1 VIEKI
6 KKSKSIVSFFQN
18 IEISENFLVDKL
30 WNSSK
35 ALLSVLIQEKL
46 KKNVLIIT
54 GGLREEGLFNDLDT
68 LSSLPIYE
76 FPSWEILPGE
86 DILPSSDIIGKRMQ
100 ILDDLEREKEKCF
113 VLCPL
118 QAALQK
124 VVTKDALLSS
134 HLIWKKSE
142 SFPFNKIEENL
153 VQLGYKRAPVVS
165 DKNEFAIRNGIIDI
179 FPPSSTSPY
188 RIDFFGDEITNI
200 RLFDVL
206 SQKTIEKVDEITI
219 SIADEK
225 RFLAYESTTI
235 FEYLGEDTI
244 IIFDDLLTLEDQYIT
259 LKDMPGSKS
268 KYFISFTDLLSE
280 IKGQTKLF
288 FSEEEIE
295 KLSEIK
301 KGKRIEKILQEMS
314 FSICNETVNSY
325 RFFHPFMQIYD
336 YLNTVVEDELKS
348 SLWEDIGIFAKKKI
362 PLIFLNE
369 NVSEERQIQEKL
381 KNIDFTQDLFF
392 ERGYLSSGVIVT
404 DLPLAIV
411 PNSEFTHKHK
421 IHREQNRTT
430 YHTPVAE
437 FHTLQE
443 GDLVVHFHSGIGKYK
458 GVEKIKDQEGN
469 ENEFF
474 VIEYAKRSKL
484 FVPLS
489 QSHLLSRY
497 IGSSQDFPTL
507 DVLGSN
513 KWLKTKAMAQKKIM
527 GYASDLLHLY
537 AERSMQKGFNFS
549 DDSEET
555 KLFEL
560 DFPFVET
567 SDQLQAIADLKE
579 DMENELIMDRLIC
592 GDVGYGKTE
601 VAMRAAFKAAF
612 DGKKQVAML
621 VPTTVLALQHFDT
634 FTERMANYPI
644 SIAVIS
650 RFNTPKRNKEI
661 LSDLKNGKID
671 IIIGTHRLLSKD
683 ILFKDLGLMIIDEEQ
698 RFGVRAKEHL
708 KKLKKDVDCITM
720 SATPIPRTLYL
731 SLIKARDMSVINT
744 PPQDRLPIKTIIAE
758 NDDALIKNAL
768 MREMLREGQSFFIH
782 NRVESIYQRA
792 SHIQKLIPKAKI
804 AIVHGQMQADE
815 IDHIFHEFK
824 QGETDILF
832 STTIVE
838 NGIDIPNANTI
849 IIDRSDT
856 FGLADLY
863 QLRGRVGRWNRMAYA
878 YFLVPKDHKLSEIA
892 RKRLNALVEAGGYGC
907 GMKIALRDLEI
918 RGAGDILGTQQSGQ
932 VSAIGFHLYCKLLKK
947 TIESLKHK
955 KQTSFIETKIEIA
968 IPAKIPSSYIEETSL
983 RMEIYHRLGDANS
996 LNELDEILEEMKDR
1010 FGAPPIDVIWLHHIS
1025 RLRVFASQNQFT
1037 LLKFSKFSFI
1047 AEKQV
1052 EKKLKNK
1059 TILFDQVYKTPR
1071 EWEKYVVEAL
1081 KSNFTCIEVE

>member
-1 VIEKI
+1 MIEKI
-6 KKSKSIVSFFQN
+6 KKSKSLISFFQN
-18 IEISENFLVDKL
+18 IEKSESFLVDSL
-30 WNSSK
+30 SSSSQ
-35 ALLSVLIQEKL
+35 ALLTVLVQEKL
-46 KKNVLIIT
+46 DKNVLIIT
-54 GGLREEGLFNDLDT
+54 GGLKEEGLFNDFET
-68 LSSLPIYE
+68 LSNLPIYE

-86 DILPSSDIIGKRMQ
+86 DISPSSDIIGKRMQ
-100 ILDDLEREKEKCF
+100 ILDDLEREKEKCV

-134 HLIWKKSE
+134 HLKWEKSK
-142 SFPFNKIEENL
+142 SFPFHKIEETL
-153 VQLGYKRAPVVS
+153 VQLGYKRVAVIS

-179 FPPSSTSPY
+179 FPPSYSSPY

-200 RLFDVL
+200 RIFDIL
-206 SQKTIEKVDEITI
+206 SQKTVEKVNEITV

-225 RFLAYESTTI
+225 RFLSYESTTI
-235 FEYLGEDTI
+235 FEYLGKDTI
-244 IIFDDLLTLEDQYIT
+244 VIFDDLVTLEDQYVT

-268 KYFISFTDLLSE
+268 KYFISFTDLLKQ
-280 IKGQTKLF
+280 IKGQKKLF
-288 FSEEEIE
+288 FTEEEIE
-295 KLSEIK
+295 KLSEVK
-301 KGKRIEKILQEMS
+301 KGKRIDKILQESS
-314 FSICNETVNSY
+314 FSICNETIASY

-336 YLNTVVEDELKS
+336 YLNTVEDVLKS
-348 SLWEDIGIFAKKKI
+348 NLWEDIEVFAKKKI

-381 KNIDFTQDLFF
+381 KNISFTQDIIF
-392 ERGYLSSGVIVT
+392 ERGYLSSGIIIT
-404 DLPLAIV
+404 DLPLAII

-421 IHREQNRTT
+421 IHREQNRVT

-443 GDLVVHFHSGIGKYK
+443 GDLVVHFHSGIGKYT
-458 GVEKIKDQEGN
+458 GVEKIKDHEGK

-474 VIEYAKRSKL
+474 VIEYAKKSKL

-497 IGSSQDFPTL
+497 IGSSQDVPSL

-513 KWLKTKAMAQKKIM
+513 KWQKTKAMAQKKIM

-537 AERSMQKGFNFS
+537 AERSMQKGFSFS
-549 DDSEET
+549 EDSEEM

-560 DFPFVET
+560 DFPYVET
-567 SDQLQAIADLKE
+567 SDQLQAIADIKQDMQKE
-579 DMENELIMDRLIC
+579 QITDRLIC

-601 VAMRAAFKAAF
+601 VAMRAAFKTVF
-612 DGKKQVAML
+612 DGKKQVAVL
-621 VPTTVLALQHFDT
+621 VPTTVLAMQHFDT
-634 FTERMANYPI
+634 FSERMTNYPI
-644 SIAVIS
+644 TIAAMS

-661 LSDLKNGKID
+661 LADLKEGKID
-671 IIIGTHRLLSKD
+671 ILIGTHRLLSKD
-683 ILFKDLGLMIIDEEQ
+683 ILFKDLGLLVIDEEQ

-708 KKLKKDVDCITM
+708 KKLKKNVDCITM

-744 PPQDRLPIKTIIAE
+744 PPQDRLPVKTIIAE
-758 NDDALIKNAL
+758 NEDTLIQNAL

-792 SHIQKLIPKAKI
+792 SHIQKFIPKAKI
-804 AIVHGQMQADE
+804 AIVHGQMSADE
-815 IDHIFHEFK
+815 IDRIFHEFK
-824 QGETDILF
+824 QGDTDILF

-849 IIDRSDT
+849 LIDRADT

-878 YFLVPKDHKLSEIA
+878 YFLVPKDHKLTEIS
-892 RKRLNALVEAGGYGC
+892 RKRLNALIEAGGYGS

-918 RGAGDILGTQQSGQ
+918 RGAGDILGVHQSGQ
-932 VSAIGFHLYCKLLKK
+932 VSAMGFHLYCKLLKK
-947 TIESLKHK
+947 TIESLKNK
-955 KQTSFIETKIEIA
+955 KQTSFIETKIEIS
-968 IPAKIPSSYIEETSL
+968 ISAKIPASYIEETSL

-996 LNELDEILEEMKDR
+996 LKELDEILEEMKDR
-1010 FGAPPIDVIWLHHIS
+1010 FGMPPMDVIWLHHIS

-1047 AEKQV
+1047 GEKQIK
-1052 EKKLKNK
+1052 KKLSSK
-1059 TILFDQVYKTPR
+1059 TILFDQVYKTPK

-1081 KSNFTCIEVE
+1081 KNNFNCIEVE